1 MTRVVKT
8 ILVAGFLLMG
18 TSPVQAEILIFKSG
32 KRIQVDQVWEQGDQI
47 KCLMN
52 GNTVGYL
59 KDEIAGIEADPL
71 SVGRSPKLMG
81 GLPLGISHQRALNK
95 LKTRF
100 SLKPLDQVNGYPR
113 YLARS
118 SDQISAIELIGNPSD
133 ILQASF
139 TLDLKAVDDNSQL
152 ASHMKLL
159 KRFLRNLTRGKN
171 LDDWLKN
178 AFNELC
184 RNPQNSFLTVQ
195 GNTHIQAAFE
205 QDPRTEGVQMVT
217 TVWQKRETF

>member
-1 MTRVVKT
+1 MTRVFKA
-8 ILVAGFLLMG
+8 ILAAGLFFMG
-18 TSPVQAEILIFKSG
+18 ISPVQAEILIFKSG

-59 KDEIAGIEADPL
+59 KDEIAAIEADP
-71 SVGRSPKLMG
+71 VAMGRSPKLMG

-95 LKTRF
+95 LSRRF
-100 SLKPLDQVNGYPR
+100 SVKPVDQVNGYPR
-113 YLARS
+113 YLGRTP
-118 SDQISAIELIGNPSD
+118 DQISTIELIGNPSD

-139 TLDLKAVDDNSQL
+139 TLDLREVDDNKQL
-152 ASHMKLL
+152 ASHMKFLE
-159 KRFLRNLTRGKN
+159 RFLRNLSRGKN

-178 AFNELC
+178 AFNGLC

-195 GNTHIQAAFE
+195 GKIHIQAAFE
-205 QDPRTEGVQMVT
+205 QDPNTEGVRMVT
-217 TVWQKRETF
+217 TVWQKREAF